1 MRNLEKQSCRHF
13 FVEKFLDKRLE
24 DTLLRSLYLEFPNL
38 KFSKGVSKGIIT
50 KNSGPTVMDFF
61 KHLWGSHKKN
71 GTGKPGKV

>member
-1 MRNLEKQSCRHF
+1 M
-13 FVEKFLDKRLE
+13 EKFLDKRLE

-38 KFSKGVSKGIIT
+38 KFSKGVSKGSIT

-61 KHLWGSHKKN
+61 KHLWGSHKKKN